1 MENASKALV
10 MAGGIL
16 LSVLILGLAMMV
28 FRNISDLEGVKQDS
42 EAQEQALEF
51 NKRYEMFI

>member
-42 EAQEQALEF
+42 EAQ
-51 NKRYEMFI
+51 